1 MYGAC
6 SHADR
11 RSVTVIH
18 TLTDMTMFKKIVSFL
33 TVVVAVCACGNVTN
47 IAYIQDLNDSFETSA
62 GDKAMLR
69 ARPDDKLSIVV
80 SSKDP
85 LLADLFNLPIVA
97 HRVGYSQSSSLS
109 TSQQVS
115 CYTVDPEGYIDFPIL
130 GKVHIEGLT
139 RSEIADTIKGEL
151 ISRDLIKDPVV
162 TVEFGNHYV
171 SVLGEVTRQGRYAL
185 DRDQTSIFDVLAM
198 AGDLTIYGERENVK
212 VLRETD
218 GKQRIYEVDL
228 TSGEKLLKSPVFY
241 MQQGDVI
248 YVEPNKTRTLQ
259 STLNGNS
266 VRSTSFWFSLGS
278 LLTSVTSVLMVVL
291 R

>member
-1 MYGAC
+1 
-6 SHADR
+6 
-11 RSVTVIH
+11 
-18 TLTDMTMFKKIVSFL
+18 MFKKFISFL
-33 TVVVAVCACGNVTN
+33 AAGLALCACGNVTN
-47 IAYIQDLNDSFETSA
+47 IAYIQDLNDSFETTLDNST
-62 GDKAMLR
+62 MLK
-69 ARPDDKLSIVV
+69 ARPDDKLSIIV

-97 HRVGYSQSSSLS
+97 HRVGYSQASSLS

-115 CYTVDPEGYIDFPIL
+115 CYTVDPEGYIDFPIV
-130 GKVHIEGLT
+130 GKIHIEGLT
-139 RSEIADTIKGEL
+139 RSEIAEAVKEEL
-151 ISRDLIKDPVV
+151 ISRDLIKNPVI
-162 TVEFGNHYV
+162 TVEFGSHYV

-185 DRDQTSIFDVLAM
+185 DRDQTTIFDVLAM

>member
-1 MYGAC
+1 MKFFKIL
-6 SHADR
+6 SL
-11 RSVTVIH
+11 
-18 TLTDMTMFKKIVSFL
+18 TLMLLTAVS
-33 TVVVAVCACGNVTN
+33 CGTPKE
-47 IAYIQDLNDSFETSA
+47 ITYFQDLKPGQTQLAITDPVEI
-62 GDKAMLR
+62 R
-69 ARPDDKLSIVV
+69 VRPKDKLSILVNAPDQ
-80 SSKDP
+80 K
-85 LLADLFNLPIVA
+85 LTNMFNLPII
-97 HRVGYSQSSSLS
+97 
-109 TSQQVS
+109 SQQVGQES
-115 CYTVDPEGYIDFPIL
+115 AMGTSRGISGYTVDSEGNISFPVL
-130 GKVHIEGLT
+130 GKVRVDGMTREQIAEHLT
-139 RSEIADTIKGEL
+139 TQLKEQE
-151 ISRDLIKDPVV
+151 LIKDPVV

-185 DRDQTSIFDVLAM
+185 DRDQTTIFDVLAM